1 MNCKCKEPV
10 TRSIAHRRCLKC
22 GLLIKKERKN
32 SMNKTLEAELTRGL
46 DKTKLGKISRIIL
59 PDKSKIYISKKG
71 WNLVTPK
78 GIEINMP
85 YSEINLAINET
96 IAQGY
101 IIKKDDK
108 KSVKKVVEIR
118 VSGVKIKCPDDFYD
132 LIEDLADRCDCY
144 FGGIRLFDKNL
155 VNQLKKA
162 GLIRKSAKAG
172 EITCGTDKL
181 RKLEKKILD
190 DYLDAKDKVEKCHS

>member
-1 MNCKCKEPV
+1 M
-10 TRSIAHRRCLKC
+10 S
-22 GLLIKKERKN
+22 
-32 SMNKTLEAELTRGL
+32 KTLKAELTRGL

-59 PDKSKIYISKKG
+59 PNKSKIYITKKG

-78 GIEINMP
+78 GIEINIP

-101 IIKKDDK
+101 IIKKEK
-108 KSVKKVVEIR
+108 ELKHKQPIIEIK
-118 VSGVKIKCPDDFYD
+118 VSGVKIECPDDFYD
-132 LIEDLADRCDCY
+132 LIEDLADTYDCY
-144 FGGIRLFDKNL
+144 FGGIKIFNKKL

-162 GLIRKSAKAG
+162 GLIRKTAKEG
-172 EITCGTDKL
+172 EKTCGTDKL

-190 DYLDAKDKVEKCHS
+190 NYIKAKDKVEKCHS